1 MILCSIL
8 KKGLFKIVVTKSQIV
23 TKFNVT
29 KSRLHCTLDVLANL
43 LSLPKPCLILDL
55 GGLEIFLRISYSN
68 LIVKYSKVESC
79 LVLVPGKN
87 YTACGRK
94 NKKISKF

>member
-1 MILCSIL
+1 MILCSKL
-8 KKGLFKIVVTKSQIV
+8 QNGLCKIVTNSQII

-68 LIVKYSKVESC
+68 FDCEIQQGRELLGFGSWKKLHCMWSEKQ
-79 LVLVPGKN
+79 KN
-87 YTACGRK
+87 
-94 NKKISKF
+94 